1 MYLDNYID
9 DINNYDYQ
17 ENNINNVFNDLDYQ
31 FKQWQIIENQ
41 HKKYLQYINNPERA
55 IVPYQDYNIIN
66 VLLIC
71 INILQICLVN
81 FVIIPSKIIVISKN
95 K

>member
-9 DINNYDYQ
+9 DTNNYDYQ
-17 ENNINNVFNDLDYQ
+17 ENNINNVLNNLDYQ
-31 FKQWQIIENQ
+31 FKQWQISENL
-41 HKKYLQYINNPERA
+41 HKKYLQYINNPERS
-55 IVPYQDYNIIN
+55 IVLYQDYNIVN

-81 FVIIPSKIIVISKN
+81 FVIIPSKIVVISKN